1 MFKHYKFSPVTI
13 FFSLA
18 ALGSFTFSLAY
29 YTAYLH
35 GDITLSAF
43 IFAIFFEFTFL
54 VFDLFFIYAYT
65 LYVANYLDVK
75 RLGDKDRLVAKFLE
89 RFFPLIVRKMLLL
102 FVFPFYRKHL
112 SGPVSV
118 CVIYTSYYFGRI
130 KIWFKVPASFPFLIA
145 TISLFTAP
153 VLYFFYNLDLTLE
166 FGDFGSVCLF
176 AAFFNGLVLCYYF
189 YCLWRSKK

>member
-1 MFKHYKFSPVTI
+1 MFKRYNFSPVTV

-35 GDITLSAF
+35 GDISLFAF
-43 IFAIFFEFTFL
+43 IFAILLEFTFL
-54 VFDLFFIYAYT
+54 IFDLFFIYAYT

-75 RLGDKDRLVAKFLE
+75 RLGDKDLLVAKFLD
-89 RFFPLIVRKMLLL
+89 RFFPLSVKKMLLS
-102 FVFPFYRKHL
+102 FAFPFYREHL
-112 SGPVSV
+112 SGPVST
-118 CVIYTSYYFGRI
+118 CVSYTSSCFGRV
-130 KIWFKVPASFPFLIA
+130 KIWFKVPASFSFLVV
-145 TISLFTAP
+145 TLLFFTTP

-176 AAFFNGLVLCYYF
+176 AAFFDGLVLVYYF
-189 YCLWRSKK
+189 YYLWRSKN

>member
-1 MFKHYKFSPVTI
+1 MFKRYKLSPVTV

-35 GDITLSAF
+35 GDITLFAF
-43 IFAIFFEFTFL
+43 IFAIFLEFTFL

-75 RLGDKDRLVAKFLE
+75 RLGDKDLLVAKFLD
-89 RFFPLIVRKMLLL
+89 RFFPLSVKKMLLS
-102 FVFPFYRKHL
+102 FVFPFYRRHL
-112 SGPVSV
+112 SEPVSTCAFYV
-118 CVIYTSYYFGRI
+118 TYFFGRV
-130 KIWFKVPASFPFLIA
+130 KIWFKVPASFFFLLV
-145 TISLFTAP
+145 TLSLFTAP

-166 FGDFGSVCLF
+166 FGDFWSVCLF
-176 AAFFNGLVLCYYF
+176 AAFFDGLVLVYYF
-189 YCLWRSKK
+189 YYLWVPKK